1 MFERIVGWISRCA
14 GALAALLLVYLFL
27 HILYEI
33 VLRSAFDSS
42 TFVLDEF
49 VGYAVAA
56 MTFLS
61 LGYALDKGA
70 LIRVDLAVGRLS
82 GRPRRWVELLCV
94 VSSFAMSGFCAWWVG
109 RDALRH
115 WTRGSVSESIAE
127 VPLWIPVG
135 AVWLGL
141 VLFMLQLL
149 AYFLRIAKGGPLVG
163 QDVADPGVAD
173 PGVAKPDGAD

>member
-1 MFERIVGWISRCA
+1 MFERIVGLISRAA

-27 HILYEI
+27 HIIYEI
-33 VLRSAFDSS
+33 VLRSFFASS

-56 MTFLS
+56 MTFLA
-61 LGYALDKGA
+61 LGYALDKGS
-70 LIRVDLAVGRLS
+70 LIRVDLAVSHLS
-82 GRPRRWVELLCV
+82 GRPRRIIELFCV
-94 VSSFAMSGFCAWWVG
+94 ALSFAMAGFCAWWVG

-115 WTRGSVSESIAE
+115 WSRGSVSESIAE

-141 VLFMLQLL
+141 LLFMLQLL
-149 AYFLRIAKGGPLVG
+149 AYFLRVAKGGDLVR
-163 QDVADPGVAD
+163 QDVAE
-173 PGVAKPDGAD
+173 

>member
-1 MFERIVGWISRCA
+1 MFERIIGQISRGA

-27 HILYEI
+27 HIIYEI
-33 VLRSAFDSS
+33 VLRSFFDSS

-49 VGYAVAA
+49 VGYSVAA
-56 MTFLS
+56 MTFLA

-70 LIRVDLAVGRLS
+70 LIRVDLAVSRLH
-82 GRPRRWVELLCV
+82 GRPRRLVELFCIVL
-94 VSSFAMSGFCAWWVG
+94 SFAMAGFCAWWVG

-115 WTRGSVSESIAE
+115 WNRGSVSESIAE

-149 AYFLRIAKGGPLVG
+149 AYFLRVARGGNLVS
-163 QDVADPGVAD
+163 QDVAE
-173 PGVAKPDGAD
+173 

>member
-1 MFERIVGWISRCA
+1 MIRIIDQTISRISRIA
-14 GALAALLLVYLFL
+14 GGVAALLLVYIVV
-27 HILYEI
+27 HIGYEI
-33 VLRSAFDSS
+33 ILRSAFSTS

-61 LGYALDKGA
+61 LAYALNDGA
-70 LIRVDLAVGRLS
+70 IIRVDLVITRL
-82 GRPRRWVELLCV
+82 GPRLRRWVEIFCIL
-94 VSSFAMSGFCAWWVG
+94 SSFSMAGFCAWWVG
-109 RDALRH
+109 RDALRN

-141 VLFMLQLL
+141 VLLMLQLF
-149 AYFLRIAKGGPLVG
+149 AYFLRVLSGGPLIESTG
-163 QDVADPGVAD
+163 EE
-173 PGVAKPDGAD
+173 

>member
-1 MFERIVGWISRCA
+1 MFERIVGRISRGA

-27 HILYEI
+27 HIIYEI
-33 VLRSAFDSS
+33 ILRSFFASS

-56 MTFLS
+56 MTFLA

-82 GRPRRWVELLCV
+82 GRPRQIVELVCV
-94 VSSFAMSGFCAWWVG
+94 ALSFVMAGFCAWWVG

-149 AYFLRIAKGGPLVG
+149 AYFLRVARGGAIVRP
-163 QDVADPGVAD
+163 DVAE
-173 PGVAKPDGAD
+173 